1 MWNLV
6 RYRLTSFLEYD
17 IMGQVNDKEATSMA
31 QQNVCRYVPREMSEH
46 SIHTVN
52 FVLETE
58 PQFYTGLRLK
68 ALYTMY
74 LVVEGQG
81 KLHTQGKVQD
91 LQVGDIFFSFPAEP
105 FAIES
110 VDGFQYMYISFLGA
124 RGNQLMEKLEISI
137 RSNYFSSCHEL
148 IPVWLQGIQSPAD
161 LSDIASEAI
170 LLHTFAYLGKRL
182 AKFSSKDRQG
192 VNLVSAI
199 QKYVDEHFSETDFT
213 LDRLGKELKYNK
225 KYLSTVFKKHVGVG
239 IVEYLNSVRV
249 QHACTMLHQG
259 FSSVS
264 DVAFRCGYSDAQY
277 FSKVFKIRM
286 GVSPRTYMEKVK
298 KEASES

>member
-1 MWNLV
+1 MV
-6 RYRLTSFLEYD
+6 
-17 IMGQVNDKEATSMA
+17 GQNI
-31 QQNVCRYVPREMSEH
+31 CRYVPREISEH

-58 PQFYTGLRLK
+58 RQTYTGLRLK

-74 LVVEGQG
+74 LVVQG
-81 KLHTQGKVQD
+81 RGRLHTQGAVQELEAGD
-91 LQVGDIFFSFPAEP
+91 LFFSFPAEP

-110 VDGFQYMYISFLGA
+110 VEDFQYMYISFLGA
-124 RGNQLMEKLEISI
+124 RGNQLMKKLEISA
-137 RSNYFSSCHEL
+137 RACFFSDCGDV
-148 IPVWLQGIQSPAD
+148 IPVWKQGIQSPSE

-170 LLHTFAYLGKRL
+170 LLHTFAYLGGRL
-182 AKFSSKDRQG
+182 TKFASRNHQG

-199 QKYVDEHFSETDFT
+199 QKYVDEHFSEAEFS
-213 LDRLGKELKYNK
+213 LEMLGNELKYNK

-239 IVEYLNSVRV
+239 IVEYLHSVRI

-259 FSSVS
+259 FTSIS

-277 FSKVFKIRM
+277 FSKVFKNRM
-286 GVSPRTYMEKVK
+286 GVSPRGYIAKVK
-298 KEASES
+298 VEAHSGRMST

>member
-1 MWNLV
+1 
-6 RYRLTSFLEYD
+6 
-17 IMGQVNDKEATSMA
+17 MA
-31 QQNVCRYVPREMSEH
+31 QQNVCRYVPRELSEH

-58 PQFYTGLRLK
+58 RQIYTGLRLK

-74 LVVEGQG
+74 LVIEGKG
-81 KLHTQGKVQD
+81 KLHTQGEVRELSK
-91 LQVGDIFFSFPAEP
+91 GDIFFSFPAEP
-105 FAIES
+105 FSIES
-110 VDGFQYMYISFLGA
+110 VDSFQYMYVSFLGA
-124 RGNQLMEKLEISI
+124 RGNQLMEKLEISP
-137 RSNYFSSCHEL
+137 RSCFFSACDDV
-148 IPVWLQGIQSPAD
+148 IPVWLQGIQSPSE
-161 LSDIASEAI
+161 LSDIASEAV

-182 AKFSSKDRQG
+182 AKFSSRDRQG

-199 QKYVDEHFSETDFT
+199 QKYVDEHFSETEFT

-239 IVEYLNSVRV
+239 IVEYLHSVRV

-277 FSKVFKIRM
+277 FSKVFKSRL
-286 GVSPRTYMEKVK
+286 GVSPRVYMENVR
-298 KEASES
+298 KESGVS

>member
-1 MWNLV
+1 
-6 RYRLTSFLEYD
+6 
-17 IMGQVNDKEATSMA
+17 MA

-58 PQFYTGLRLK
+58 RQVYTGLRLK

-74 LVVEGQG
+74 LVVEGRG
-81 KLHTQGKVQD
+81 RLHTQGTVRELQAGD
-91 LQVGDIFFSFPAEP
+91 LFFSFPAEP

-110 VDGFQYMYISFLGA
+110 VESFQYMYISFLGA
-124 RGNQLMEKLEISI
+124 RGNQLMEKLEVSPH
-137 RSNYFSSCHEL
+137 SCFFTACEEV
-148 IPVWLQGIQSPAD
+148 IPVWMQGIQTPSE
-161 LSDIASEAI
+161 LSDIASEAV
-170 LLHTFAYLGKRL
+170 LLHTFAYLGKRQ
-182 AKFSSKDRQG
+182 AKFSSRDRQG
-192 VNLVSAI
+192 INLVSAI
-199 QKYVDEHFSETDFT
+199 QKYVDEHFSETEFT

-239 IVEYLNSVRV
+239 IVEYLHSVRV

-286 GVSPRTYMEKVK
+286 GVSPRVYMENVR
-298 KEASES
+298 KEASDS

>member
-1 MWNLV
+1 
-6 RYRLTSFLEYD
+6 
-17 IMGQVNDKEATSMA
+17 MA
-31 QQNVCRYVPREMSEH
+31 EQNVCRFVPREMSEH

-58 PQFYTGLRLK
+58 RQVYAGLHLK

-74 LVVEGQG
+74 LVIQG
-81 KLHTQGKVQD
+81 RGRLHTQGEVRE
-91 LQVGDIFFSFPAEP
+91 LNAGDIFFSFPAEP

-110 VDGFQYMYISFLGA
+110 VDSFQYMYISFLGA
-124 RGNQLMEKLEISI
+124 RGNQLMEKLEVSAHTC
-137 RSNYFSSCHEL
+137 FFGSCHEV
-148 IPVWLQGIQSPAD
+148 IPIWLQGIQSPSD
-161 LSDIASEAI
+161 LSDIASEAV
-170 LLHTFAYLGKRL
+170 LLHTFAYLGRRL
-182 AKFSSKDRQG
+182 DKFSSRDRQG
-192 VNLVSAI
+192 INLVSAI
-199 QKYVDEHFSETDFT
+199 QKYVDEHFSETEFT

-239 IVEYLNSVRV
+239 IVEYLHSVRV

-286 GVSPRTYMEKVK
+286 GVSPRVYMENVK
-298 KEASES
+298 KEASNA

>member
-1 MWNLV
+1 
-6 RYRLTSFLEYD
+6 
-17 IMGQVNDKEATSMA
+17 MA

-58 PQFYTGLRLK
+58 RQVYTGLRLK

-74 LVVEGQG
+74 LVIEGQG
-81 KLHTQGKVQD
+81 KLHTQGEVRELRAGD
-91 LQVGDIFFSFPAEP
+91 LFFSFPAEP

-110 VDGFQYMYISFLGA
+110 VDSFQYMYISFLGA
-124 RGNQLMEKLEISI
+124 RGNQLMEKLEVSP
-137 RSNYFSSCHEL
+137 RSFLFSSCQEV
-148 IPVWLQGIQSPAD
+148 IPVWLQGIQSPSD
-161 LSDIASEAI
+161 LSDIASEAV
-170 LLHTFAYLGKRL
+170 LLHTFAYLGRRL
-182 AKFSSKDRQG
+182 TKFSTRDRQG

-199 QKYVDEHFSETDFT
+199 QKYVDEHFSETEFT
-213 LDRLGKELKYNK
+213 LDKLGKELKYNK

-239 IVEYLNSVRV
+239 IVEYLHSVRI

-277 FSKVFKIRM
+277 FSKVFKSKM
-286 GVSPRTYMEKVK
+286 GVSPRAYMENVRA
-298 KEASES
+298 EAHIEGMPIDS

>member
-1 MWNLV
+1 
-6 RYRLTSFLEYD
+6 
-17 IMGQVNDKEATSMA
+17 MA
-31 QQNVCRYVPREMSEH
+31 EQNICRYVPREMSEH

-58 PQFYTGLRLK
+58 RQIYTGLRLK

-74 LVVEGQG
+74 LVVKGRG
-81 KLHTQGKVQD
+81 RLHTQGTVQELREGD
-91 LQVGDIFFSFPAEP
+91 LFFSFPAEP

-110 VDGFQYMYISFLGA
+110 VENFQYMYISFLGA
-124 RGNQLMEKLEISI
+124 RGNQLMEKLEISA
-137 RSNYFSSCHEL
+137 RSCFYSDCGDVIS
-148 IPVWLQGIQSPAD
+148 VWMQGIQGPSE
-161 LSDIASEAI
+161 LSDIASEAV
-170 LLHTFAYLGKRL
+170 LLHTFAYLGGRL
-182 AKFSSKDRQG
+182 AKFASRDNQG

-199 QKYVDEHFSETDFT
+199 QKYVDEHFSEEEFS
-213 LDRLGKELKYNK
+213 LDMLGKELKYNK

-239 IVEYLNSVRV
+239 IVEYLHSVRI

-277 FSKVFKIRM
+277 FSKVFKNRM
-286 GVSPRTYMEKVK
+286 GVSPRGYIEKVRV
-298 KEASES
+298 EAHTGGMPT

>member
-1 MWNLV
+1 
-6 RYRLTSFLEYD
+6 
-17 IMGQVNDKEATSMA
+17 MA
-31 QQNVCRYVPREMSEH
+31 EQNVCRFVPREMSEH

-52 FVLETE
+52 FVLETGR
-58 PQFYTGLRLK
+58 QVYAGLRLK

-74 LVVEGQG
+74 LVIQGQG
-81 KLHTQGKVQD
+81 RLHTQGEVRELKP
-91 LQVGDIFFSFPAEP
+91 GDIFFSFPAEP

-110 VDGFQYMYISFLGA
+110 VDSFQYMYINFLGA
-124 RGNQLMEKLEISI
+124 RGNQLMEKLEVSS
-137 RSNYFSSCHEL
+137 RSFYFDSCHEV
-148 IPVWLQGIQSPAD
+148 IPIWLQGIQSPSD
-161 LSDIASEAI
+161 LSDIASEAV
-170 LLHTFAYLGKRL
+170 LLHTFAYLGRRMD
-182 AKFSSKDRQG
+182 KFSSRDRQG
-192 VNLVSAI
+192 INLVSAI
-199 QKYVDEHFSETDFT
+199 QKYVDEHFSETEFT

-239 IVEYLNSVRV
+239 VVEYLHSVRV

-286 GVSPRTYMEKVK
+286 GVSPRVYMENVRR
-298 KEASES
+298 EACDS

>member
-1 MWNLV
+1 
-6 RYRLTSFLEYD
+6 
-17 IMGQVNDKEATSMA
+17 MA

-58 PQFYTGLRLK
+58 RQVYTGLRLK

-74 LVVEGQG
+74 LVIEGQG
-81 KLHTQGKVQD
+81 KLHTQGEVRELHPGD
-91 LQVGDIFFSFPAEP
+91 LFFSFPAEP

-110 VDGFQYMYISFLGA
+110 VDSFQYMYISFLGA
-124 RGNQLMEKLEISI
+124 RGNQLMEKLEVSP
-137 RSNYFSSCHEL
+137 RSCFFSACEDV
-148 IPVWLQGIQSPAD
+148 IPVWMQGIQTPSE
-161 LSDIASEAI
+161 LSDIASEAV
-170 LLHTFAYLGKRL
+170 LLHTFAFLGKRQ
-182 AKFSSKDRQG
+182 AKFSSRDRQG
-192 VNLVSAI
+192 INLVSAI
-199 QKYVDEHFSETDFT
+199 QKYVDEHFSETEFT

-239 IVEYLNSVRV
+239 IVEYLHPVRV

-286 GVSPRTYMEKVK
+286 GVSPRLYMENVR
-298 KEASES
+298 KESSDS

>member
-1 MWNLV
+1 
-6 RYRLTSFLEYD
+6 
-17 IMGQVNDKEATSMA
+17 MA

-58 PQFYTGLRLK
+58 RQVYTGLRLK
-68 ALYTMY
+68 ALYTLY

-81 KLHTQGKVQD
+81 RLHTQGEVRD
-91 LQVGDIFFSFPAEP
+91 LRTGDIFFSFPADP

-110 VDGFQYMYISFLGA
+110 VEGFQYMYISFLGA
-124 RGNQLMEKLEISI
+124 RGSQLMEKLEVSP
-137 RSNYFSSCHEL
+137 RSCFFSACEDV
-148 IPVWLQGIQSPAD
+148 IPVWMQGIQTPSE
-161 LSDIASEAI
+161 LSDIASEAV
-170 LLHTFAYLGKRL
+170 LLHTFAFLGKRM
-182 AKFSSKDRQG
+182 AKFSVRDRQG
-192 VNLVSAI
+192 INLVSAI
-199 QKYVDEHFSETDFT
+199 QKYVDEHFSETEFT

-239 IVEYLNSVRV
+239 IVEYLHSVRV

-286 GVSPRTYMEKVK
+286 GVSPRVYMENVRL
-298 KEASES
+298 EASDS

>member
-1 MWNLV
+1 
-6 RYRLTSFLEYD
+6 
-17 IMGQVNDKEATSMA
+17 MA
-31 QQNVCRYVPREMSEH
+31 EHNVCRFVPREMSEH

-58 PQFYTGLRLK
+58 HQAYTGLHLK

-74 LVVEGQG
+74 LVIEGQG
-81 KLHTQGKVQD
+81 KLHTQGAVRD
-91 LQVGDIFFSFPAEP
+91 LRVGDLFFSFPAEP

-110 VDGFQYMYISFLGA
+110 VDSFQYMYISFLGA
-124 RGNQLMEKLEISI
+124 RGNQLMEKLEISA
-137 RSNYFSSCHEL
+137 RSCFFSECKAV

-161 LSDIASEAI
+161 LSDIASEAV
-170 LLHTFAYLGKRL
+170 LLHTFAYLGGRL
-182 AKFSSKDRQG
+182 AKFASRDRQG

-199 QKYVDEHFSETDFT
+199 QKYVDEHFSEVDFS
-213 LDRLGKELKYNK
+213 LDLLGSELKYNK

-239 IVEYLNSVRV
+239 IVEYLHSVRV

-277 FSKVFKIRM
+277 FSKVFKNRM
-286 GVSPRTYMEKVK
+286 GVSPRAYMEKVK
-298 KEASES
+298 HQANT

>member
-1 MWNLV
+1 M
-6 RYRLTSFLEYD
+6 T
-17 IMGQVNDKEATSMA
+17 G
-31 QQNVCRYVPREMSEH
+31 QNVCRFVPREISEH

-58 PQFYTGLRLK
+58 PQVYAGLHLK

-81 KLHTQGKVQD
+81 KLHTQGAVRE
-91 LQVGDIFFSFPAEP
+91 LHTGDIFFSFPAEP

-110 VDGFQYMYISFLGA
+110 LDSFQYMYISFLGA
-124 RGNQLMEKLEISI
+124 RGNQLMEKIEVSP
-137 RSNYFSSCHEL
+137 RSCLFSDCEAV
-148 IPVWLQGIQSPAD
+148 IPVWMQGIQSPSD
-161 LSDIASEAI
+161 LSDIASEAV
-170 LLHTFAYLGKRL
+170 LLHTFAFLGGRL
-182 AKFSSKDRQG
+182 AKFASRDRQG

-199 QKYVDEHFSETDFT
+199 QKYVDEHFSEVDFS
-213 LDRLGKELKYNK
+213 LDLLGNELKYNK

-239 IVEYLNSVRV
+239 IVDYLHSVRI

-277 FSKVFKIRM
+277 FSKVFKNRM
-286 GVSPRTYMEKVK
+286 DASPRAYMEKVK
-298 KEASES
+298 NQGNI